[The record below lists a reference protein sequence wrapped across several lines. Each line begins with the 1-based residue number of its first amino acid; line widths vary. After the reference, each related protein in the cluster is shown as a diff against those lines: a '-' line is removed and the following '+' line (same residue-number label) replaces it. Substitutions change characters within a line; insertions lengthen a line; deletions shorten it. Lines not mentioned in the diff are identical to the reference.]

1 MIIIMKIDAL
11 NVMEREAITTRDAR
25 MRGRKEIIDILQVQ
39 GKGCQHLEQSCVLL
53 EDLSELPFF

>member
-25 MRGRKEIIDILQVQ
+25 MRGRKEIIDIRQVQ
-39 GKGCQHLEQSCVLL
+39 GVECQVKLTH
-53 EDLSELPFF
+53 FFV